1 MKTIKNMVK
10 KVAVASMLLS
20 LGTGS
25 LSTLQTDT
33 AAHVSAASLQQVSKT
48 GLITNKSGLNVRTG
62 ASTSHKR
69 IGGVYKNDRVQIVGQ
84 QGDWYKIK
92 FGNGF
97 GFINNLGVQIISNT
111 PALTPMNKTGLI
123 TNKSGL
129 NVRSGPSTSH
139 SRIGGVYQNNRVQIV
154 GQQGDWYKIKF
165 GNGFGFI
172 NNLGVQIV
180 SGPTPQPPVASITPT
195 SYVNIDLRKPSKV
208 SAQRINE
215 YIKKNKPNSLLVG
228 YGDVFLQA
236 QDKYGVNAGYL
247 VAHAMLES
255 TWGTS
260 YLARTKNNIYGQNA
274 VDWNPNAAYGYKSL
288 KESIMYQG
296 YAVRKYWLEPTGNR
310 YNGPTLVGMNKTYAS
325 DKQWANKIAQVM
337 NEFYA
342 FNSNDYR

>member
-1 MKTIKNMVK
+1 MKSMKNIVK
-10 KVAVASMLLS
+10 KVAVASMLIS

-33 AAHVSAASLQQVSKT
+33 ASHVSAASLQQVSKT
-48 GLITNKSGLNVRTG
+48 GLITNTSGLNVRTG

-97 GFINNLGVQIISNT
+97 GFINNLGVQIITNT

-165 GNGFGFI
+165 GSGFGFI
-172 NNLGVQIV
+172 NNLGVQMISEPAAPPTQSNKASQVV
-180 SGPTPQPPVASITPT
+180 SYAKSWLNQGVRYQMGGTNLSRNGQVDCSYFIQQVFKHNGITLPRTTWEQVQKGTKVGINQLQPGDLVFFNTYRD
-195 SYVNIDLRKPSKV
+195 SYWNARGNYSSHVGIYLGDNQFINAQSTGGIRVQTLKGNGYWDKV
-208 SAQRINE
+208 YTEARR
-215 YIKKNKPNSLLVG
+215 
-228 YGDVFLQA
+228 VF
-236 QDKYGVNAGYL
+236 
-247 VAHAMLES
+247 
-255 TWGTS
+255 
-260 YLARTKNNIYGQNA
+260 
-274 VDWNPNAAYGYKSL
+274 
-288 KESIMYQG
+288 
-296 YAVRKYWLEPTGNR
+296 
-310 YNGPTLVGMNKTYAS
+310 
-325 DKQWANKIAQVM
+325 
-337 NEFYA
+337 
-342 FNSNDYR
+342 